1 MHYTYFTFLIILGML
16 GAANIIIAKK
26 PDARVIIEKFS
37 PYQGWIG
44 VAALFYGVFEVIQ
57 AIGLMTMLGAGLWQM
72 LWWVTFLASA
82 GLQIALGLLLGV
94 GTVKSFVKE
103 PRVTE
108 KLTTLSQKLAPYQ
121 GTLGLISMATGVWFA
136 VVTFLAW

>member
-44 VAALFYGVFEVIQ
+44 VVALFYGVFEVIQ
-57 AIGLMTMLGAGLWQM
+57 AIGLMSMLGAGLWQM

-94 GTVKSFVKE
+94 GTVKTFVKE

>member
-26 PDARVIIEKFS
+26 PDAKAIIAKFS

-44 VAALFYGVFEVIQ
+44 VAALFYGVFEVIS
-57 AIGLMTMLGAGLWQM
+57 AVGMMGMLGEGLWRM
-72 LWWVTFLASA
+72 LWWATFMGSA

-94 GTVKSFVKE
+94 GTIKTFVKQ
-103 PRVTE
+103 PQAVE
-108 KLTTLSQKLAPYQ
+108 KLTTVSQKLAPYQ

>member
-44 VAALFYGVFEVIQ
+44 VVALFYGVFEVIQ
-57 AIGLMTMLGAGLWQM
+57 AIGLLSWMSEGLFQM
-72 LWWVTFLASA
+72 LWVITFFGSA
-82 GLQIALGLLLGV
+82 VLQISLGLLLGV
-94 GTVKSFVKE
+94 GTLKTFVKE

-108 KLTTLSQKLAPYQ
+108 KLTTMSQKLAPYQ
-121 GTLGLISMATGVWFA
+121 GTLGLVSMATGVWFA
-136 VVTFLAW
+136 VITFLAW

>member
-26 PDARVIIEKFS
+26 PDARVIIDKFS

-57 AIGLMTMLGAGLWQM
+57 AIGLLGMMGEGLWRM
-72 LWWVTFLASA
+72 LWVVTFLGSA
-82 GLQIALGLLLGV
+82 ALQISLGLLLGV
-94 GTVKSFVKE
+94 GTVKTFVKE

-108 KLTTLSQKLAPYQ
+108 KLTTVSQKLAPYQ

>member
-44 VAALFYGVFEVIQ
+44 VVALFYGVFEVIQ
-57 AIGLMTMLGAGLWQM
+57 AIGLMGMLGNGLWQM

-82 GLQIALGLLLGV
+82 ALQISLGLLLGV
-94 GTVKSFVKE
+94 GTVKTFVKE